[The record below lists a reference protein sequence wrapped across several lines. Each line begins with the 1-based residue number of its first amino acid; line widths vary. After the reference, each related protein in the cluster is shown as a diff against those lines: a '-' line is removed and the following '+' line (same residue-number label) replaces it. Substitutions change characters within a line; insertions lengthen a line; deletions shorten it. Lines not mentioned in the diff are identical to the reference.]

1 MTLKGGFIMSE
12 FDEVIDTVTT
22 DGEITTEATE
32 QVETGDTGHVEQT
45 TTENAAQ
52 ETPQERQER
61 LFRQE
66 EVDRILQTRLAR
78 EKQRFESELKNHP
91 TLSYLE
97 QKAQRLG
104 MTVEQLIEND
114 RKYEEQQKINELIQ
128 KNIPPEIAQEVY
140 ESRKF
145 REVYTT
151 KEKEMQAKQ
160 QQQQM
165 YAEFLE
171 AYPEFKDPQKAN
183 EIPPEVWQMVEKGEK
198 LLNAY
203 ARYENQRLKAEMA
216 KYQQQQQT
224 QQANLNNAATSTGSV
239 RDGGKGGEFISLDEF
254 EANKHDQSWV
264 MKNYSRIQKSRAK
277 W

>member
-1 MTLKGGFIMSE
+1 MSE

-22 DGEITTEATE
+22 DGEIATESIE

-61 LFRQE
+61 LFKQE

-171 AYPEFKDPQKAN
+171 AYPEFKDPQKAS
-183 EIPPEVWQMVEKGEK
+183 EIPPEVWQMVDKGEK

>member
-1 MTLKGGFIMSE
+1 MTQ
-12 FDEVIDTVTT
+12 
-22 DGEITTEATE
+22 E
-32 QVETGDTGHVEQT
+32 QPQNNTGVETQP
-45 TTENAAQ
+45 AAGAN
-52 ETPQERQER
+52 EGMEKAFAARLAKERER
-61 LFRQE
+61 LEGELRQ
-66 EVDRILQTRLAR
+66 
-78 EKQRFESELKNHP
+78 KYESELKSHP

-114 RKYEEQQKINELIQ
+114 RKYEEQLEIQQRAQKDQVSYEYAERLYKLEQ
-128 KNIPPEIAQEVY
+128 KEQQREQEA
-140 ESRKF
+140 ESIR
-145 REVYTT
+145 
-151 KEKEMQAKQ
+151 QKQ
-160 QQQQM
+160 EQQQM

-171 AYPEFKDPQKAN
+171 AYPEFQDPQKAN
-183 EIPPEVWQMVEKGEK
+183 EIPPEVWQAVQKGER

-239 RDGGKGGEFISLDEF
+239 KDGGKGGEFISLDEF
-254 EANKHDQSWV
+254 EANRHDQSWV